1 MEECLRGGDDRV
13 VAGDVRRCRRVANNE
28 ARLLDLVCANEED
41 ADPMTR
47 RQDQELVTVR
57 ELLDR
62 YRLLGFEPHV
72 PPLNAAHVPE
82 PLRHLIP
89 YAQIWGVAD
98 DTLRLLMLRRASEE
112 ALSDLKHVV
121 AAADDLLDEWLAG
134 PEAYDPD
141 PSDEYVAFSAMR
153 MVADTGDA

>member
-1 MEECLRGGDDRV
+1 MMPKKEDE
-13 VAGDVRRCRRVANNE
+13 NE
-28 ARLLDLVCANEED
+28 LL
-41 ADPMTR
+41 
-47 RQDQELVTVR
+47 TVR

-72 PPLNAAHVPE
+72 PPLDHSRVPQ
-82 PLRHLIP
+82 PLQYLIP

-98 DTLRLLMLRRASEE
+98 DTLRSVVLRQASRE
-112 ALSDLKHVV
+112 ARSELKRVI

-134 PEAYDPD
+134 PEADDAD

-153 MVADTGDA
+153 MAADSIEL